1 MLVPMLIPNALL
13 AFWRS
18 VWSPAVAA
26 GFAPVVDFAA
36 GVVDF
41 VAGAFAAGADD
52 WLPDDA
58 GACALAEDVCACVRP
73 LAIHP
78 TAMIPIALY
87 NIFLMES
94 LSHWFA
100 RSAKKQFTRL
110 FRRSQLEQFA

>member
-1 MLVPMLIPNALL
+1 M
-13 AFWRS
+13 
-18 VWSPAVAA
+18 AA

-58 GACALAEDVCACVRP
+58 GACALAEDVCACVTP

-87 NIFLMES
+87 NIFLMEA

-100 RSAKKQFTRL
+100 RSAKKQFTQI
-110 FRRSQLEQFA
+110 FPAITA